1 MQKVNMRSALHAVK
15 LTTRQKEIFSEYLV
29 GQMSSRETAKRLGIT
44 TQRIYT
50 MSNSMLRHMAV
61 TGRLNTKEFLAN
73 F

>member
-1 MQKVNMRSALHAVK
+1 MHTVK
-15 LTTRQKEIFSEYLV
+15 LTTTQKKIFAEYLV
-29 GQMSSRETAKRLGIT
+29 GQLSTRDTAKRLGIT

-61 TGRLNTKEFLAN
+61 TGKLNTKEFLSN